1 MFLMIKATKFSYLK
15 LQPSMSNNLFKRSL
29 IDKSKSRKLEK
40 SIMKSLIIKTDL
52 YHKSMIDIRLI
63 EILKDIPKKEIK
75 MEDKLEKQ

>member
-1 MFLMIKATKFSYLK
+1 
-15 LQPSMSNNLFKRSL
+15 MSNNLFKRSL